1 MKIFYKK
8 VAILNYH
15 NIKIKEKY
23 EKYYNLIYFFNIL
36 IIIIF
41 SYNSI
46 FIWTFLSYIVHNIL
60 LSRGTR
66 SIPINISVI
75 NRYFI
80 RSNWYSMRI
89 I

>member
-8 VAILNYH
+8 VAISNYH

-23 EKYYNLIYFFNIL
+23 EKYYNLIYLFNIL
-36 IIIIF
+36 INIIF
-41 SYNSI
+41 SFTSI